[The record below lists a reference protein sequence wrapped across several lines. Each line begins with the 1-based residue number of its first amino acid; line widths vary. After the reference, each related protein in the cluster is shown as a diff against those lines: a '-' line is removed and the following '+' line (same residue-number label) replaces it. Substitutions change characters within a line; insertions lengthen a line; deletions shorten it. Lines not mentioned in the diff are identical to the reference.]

1 MTGFMKK
8 LELLWGVPIFY
19 REKDREGLKSSGIYP
34 VDENP
39 LVCSEE
45 LTDSLIGKSE
55 GQQYPVVFKDENSV
69 YFLCARG
76 ENGFFLSG
84 PVCTE
89 KLDYVQLHRFY
100 KNYGIDAK
108 ERRHPARKSLFHILN
123 FASMLSETTGG
134 GDADAWEILRAN
146 ELECEE
152 ETEKETGSEPLVS
165 IIEGMERRTVDSFVE
180 KAEKLD
186 KELIR
191 TEVRPVSLVKIERDK
206 NGNGVVSS
214 REKTDALAEKR
225 MKKGDSVCIDF
236 GDHYVGYVTV
246 KLGHAGSPQDAPAFL
261 RLKFAEIPGEI
272 LDDSSTYEG
281 WISKGW
287 IQEEFIHIDVLPCE
301 LKLPRRYAFRYLEI
315 CAIDT
320 SQKFQVVVE
329 DAVLTAVSA
338 VSMDQ
343 VQPLSDLPADLQ
355 RIDRASLKTLQDC
368 MQHVFE
374 DGPKRDRR
382 LWIGDLRL
390 QAKANY
396 ATFKNYDLVKRCM
409 YLFAGL
415 TRGDG
420 KIGACLF
427 TEPVMQVDDTFL
439 WDYSLFFAAILYDY
453 YQETK
458 DLETVRELWPAA
470 RDQFLLALDDMKD
483 GVPDTSDN
491 PMLAFIDWKD
501 GLDRQA
507 AAHGVWIYSLRRGE
521 CLARLAGDGEMEQ
534 RIGALLEDALD
545 KAVSVFWDEKQ
556 GFFVSG
562 KERQVSWSSQA
573 WMVLADVFD
582 REKNR
587 ELMLHLLEENP
598 EMGVATPYAY
608 HHVIE
613 ALLHVGEKEKA
624 LELMRTYW
632 GGMIELGADTFW
644 EAFDPNDTGASP
656 YGNAQVNS
664 FCHAWSCTPAW
675 LLREYFR

>member
-1 MTGFMKK
+1 MK
-8 LELLWGVPIFY
+8 
-19 REKDREGLKSSGIYP
+19 
-34 VDENP
+34 
-39 LVCSEE
+39 
-45 LTDSLIGKSE
+45 
-55 GQQYPVVFKDENSV
+55 
-69 YFLCARG
+69 
-76 ENGFFLSG
+76 
-84 PVCTE
+84 
-89 KLDYVQLHRFY
+89 
-100 KNYGIDAK
+100 
-108 ERRHPARKSLFHILN
+108 RK
-123 FASMLSETTGG
+123 
-134 GDADAWEILRAN
+134 
-146 ELECEE
+146 
-152 ETEKETGSEPLVS
+152 
-165 IIEGMERRTVDSFVE
+165 TVDAFVKKAVELDAPLLE
-180 KAEKLD
+180 KKVTP
-186 KELIR
+186 I
-191 TEVRPVSLVKIERDK
+191 SLVQIGRDDG
-206 NGNGVVSS
+206 GNGVVTA
-214 REKTDALAEKR
+214 REAMEKMQEKR
-225 MKKGDSVCIDF
+225 LKKGDSICLDF
-236 GDHYVGYVTV
+236 GDHHVGYVTL
-246 KLGHAGSPQDAPAFL
+246 KLNSAGSPQDAPAFL
-261 RLKFAEIPGEI
+261 RLKFAEIATEI

-315 CAIDT
+315 LAIDT
-320 SQKFQVVVE
+320 SPKFQVVVE
-329 DAVLTAVSA
+329 DAALTAVSS
-338 VSMDQ
+338 VSMDT
-343 VQPLSDLPADLQ
+343 VKPVEGLDEDLQ

-396 ATFKNYDLVKRCM
+396 ATFRNYDLVKRCM

-415 TRGDG
+415 TRDDG

-439 WDYSLFFAAILYDY
+439 WDYSLFFVSILYDY

-458 DLETVRELWPAA
+458 DLDIVKELWQTAY
-470 RDQFLLALDDMKD
+470 RQIQLAQDDMKD
-483 GVPDTSDN
+483 GVPDTEANS
-491 PMLAFIDWKD
+491 MLAFIDWKE

-507 AAHGVWIYSLRRGE
+507 AAQGVWIYCLRQGKV
-521 CLARLAGDGEMEQ
+521 LAKLAGDDEAAEK
-534 RIGALLEDALD
+534 IEKLLADALEN
-545 KAVSVFWDEKQ
+545 AVSHFWDEKQ

-562 KERQVSWSSQA
+562 SIRQVSWSSQV

-582 REKNR
+582 KEKSR
-587 ELMLHLLEENP
+587 ALMLHLLDVKP

-613 ALLHVGEKEKA
+613 ALLHVGEKERA

-644 EAFDPNDTGASP
+644 EAFDPKDTNASP

-675 LLREYFR
+675 LLREYF